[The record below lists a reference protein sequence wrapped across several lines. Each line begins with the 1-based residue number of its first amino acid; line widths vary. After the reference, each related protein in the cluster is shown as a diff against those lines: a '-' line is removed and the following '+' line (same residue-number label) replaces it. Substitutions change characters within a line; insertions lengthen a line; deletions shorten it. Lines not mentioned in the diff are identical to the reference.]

1 MWDTEAQP
9 TSGNI
14 CRLTLRRIQAKRDM
28 IRYEAISGIFEPA
41 VSHQLE
47 RHAYNKV
54 EYQLEVEQVQPGECR
69 QQETENI

>member
-1 MWDTEAQP
+1 
-9 TSGNI
+9 
-14 CRLTLRRIQAKRDM
+14 M